1 LETDPVPRVDEPL
14 INVTVP
20 VLMPDGVRVAVNV
33 TGEPNVEGLGEAAST
48 VVVVVEVGAV
58 TVIVIVFEY
67 NKGESA
73 LVAA

>member
-1 LETDPVPRVDEPL
+1 
-14 INVTVP
+14 
-20 VLMPDGVRVAVNV
+20 MPDGVRVAVNV